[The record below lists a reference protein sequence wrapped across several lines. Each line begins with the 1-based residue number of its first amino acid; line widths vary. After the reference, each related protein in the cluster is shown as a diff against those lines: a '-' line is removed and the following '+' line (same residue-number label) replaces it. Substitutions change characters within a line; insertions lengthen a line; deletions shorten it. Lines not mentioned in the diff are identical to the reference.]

1 MYLHL
6 GGDTVVDTKTVL
18 GIFDLDNAS
27 WSRHTRDFLHRVQ
40 QENRVVN
47 VTDDLP
53 RSMVLCSVEG
63 EERVYISLLS
73 SATLMK
79 RAESGLSGMESA
91 AYNILSGG
99 LMLGAI
105 FMATDYVTSP
115 ITARGQLIFGIGC
128 GILTFVIRRFGAYP
142 EGVSYSILLMNV
154 VTPLIDRFT
163 QPKPFGSVKG
173 GAK

>member
-79 RAESGLSGMESA
+79 RAESGLSGMEE
-91 AYNILSGG
+91 L
-99 LMLGAI
+99 
-105 FMATDYVTSP
+105 
-115 ITARGQLIFGIGC
+115 
-128 GILTFVIRRFGAYP
+128 
-142 EGVSYSILLMNV
+142 E
-154 VTPLIDRFT
+154 
-163 QPKPFGSVKG
+163 K
-173 GAK
+173 

>member
-6 GGDTVVDTKTVL
+6 GGDTVVDTEDVL

-53 RSMVLCSVEG
+53 RSMVLCRVNG

-73 SATLMK
+73 SATLLK
-79 RAESGLSGMESA
+79 RAE
-91 AYNILSGG
+91 GG
-99 LMLGAI
+99 LEK
-105 FMATDYVTSP
+105 FEDS
-115 ITARGQLIFGIGC
+115 
-128 GILTFVIRRFGAYP
+128 
-142 EGVSYSILLMNV
+142 E
-154 VTPLIDRFT
+154 
-163 QPKPFGSVKG
+163 K
-173 GAK
+173 